1 MLAPVW
7 CTLSPLTG
15 ATFSDSAR
23 ALVAW
28 LGCTD
33 VDETRPVNDVVEF
46 AVVLVWEDPLPC
58 LCTLGKGWTPVRPF
72 IEGVPS
78 DVPEGE
84 EGVTSE
90 GWIDVVE
97 VAVEPLNDVDTG
109 ALTPSVFGSELDIP
123 RFPDVPCVEL
133 LLPSTLTAGLS
144 EASPSSITAL
154 VSC

>member
-1 MLAPVW
+1 M
-7 CTLSPLTG
+7 
-15 ATFSDSAR
+15 
-23 ALVAW
+23 
-28 LGCTD
+28 
-33 VDETRPVNDVVEF
+33 
-46 AVVLVWEDPLPC
+46 
-58 LCTLGKGWTPVRPF
+58 RPF

-78 DVPEGE
+78 DVPGGE

-97 VAVEPLNDVDTG
+97 VAVEPLNDVETG

-123 RFPDVPCVEL
+123 RLPDVPCVEL
-133 LLPSTLTAGLS
+133 LLRSTLAAGLS